1 MKNVFLVVCLVLLL
15 GWVGCSGGGGS
26 GTSADPVG
34 PVAALPT
41 MKDGM
46 IKVQH
51 ILVGFKDSVPG
62 KAITRSLP
70 EAEQLAKEL
79 LGKAQAGEDF
89 DKMVRD
95 NTDDSAP
102 GIYIMSDNGVDTRLI
117 PGDVIPRAGM
127 VKSFGDTSF
136 QLEVGQIGLAEYNVT
151 DSPFGW
157 HVIKRLE

>member
-1 MKNVFLVVCLVLLL
+1 MKNVLPVVCLVSLL
-15 GWVGCSGGGGS
+15 GWVGCSGGSGGAK
-26 GTSADPVG
+26 ADPAG

-46 IKVQH
+46 IRVQH

-62 KAITRSLP
+62 KNVTRSLP

-79 LGKAQAGEDF
+79 LAKAQAGEDF
-89 DKMVRD
+89 DTLVRD
-95 NTDDSAP
+95 HTDDSAP
-102 GIYIMSDNGVDTRLI
+102 GIYTMANNGVDTRLI

-136 QLEVGQIGLAEYNVT
+136 QLEVGQIGIADYNVT